1 MSYMILLSYKIWYCL
16 SYYITWSLCHIRSHA
31 PFEKGI
37 MLSCFNFWRR
47 KEREGTYYC
56 TVIFEDVKRY
66 VIIVLWF
73 LKEKWK
79 GWYHRAST
87 FEGETKDM
95 TSLCFNFLRRKEK
108 DYIIALW
115 FLKEKRKRWCYCA
128 SIFKGEKKGM
138 ILSHFDLASVAG
150 SQYPET

>member
-115 FLKEKRKRWCYCA
+115 FLKEKKRWYYCS

-138 ILSHFDLASVAG
+138 ILSYFEFLRSNRR
-150 SQYPET
+150 